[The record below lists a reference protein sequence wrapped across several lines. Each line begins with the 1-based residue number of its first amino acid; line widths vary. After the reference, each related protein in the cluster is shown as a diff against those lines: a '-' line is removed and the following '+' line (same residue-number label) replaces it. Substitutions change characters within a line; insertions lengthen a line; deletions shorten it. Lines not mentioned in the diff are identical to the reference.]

1 MPFDYLS
8 RSADL
13 RVNGFEDTLTASDI
27 VKIIVEFFASDNI
40 KVVAVQTCPNKI
52 ARVTF
57 ENRQACETVRDQ
69 SELDMG
75 GVKVTVVPPPPP
87 PPNWVNVVVYN
98 LPFDTP
104 NEYIND
110 VLDYYGKIHQ
120 VRFQRW
126 TNLPEVATGTRIVR
140 MDLRHSIPRFVKIH
154 TYRCKVWY
162 RGQPISCDICKE
174 PTHLAFNCPYK
185 GKCLACGGGDHFSRK
200 CPTVCFTCKGGHA
213 SDSCPNRRRWE
224 HTARDADDLQSV
236 TSEAGAGAPDV
247 VAQPVVDPATSTEDP
262 AANTLVA
269 DLTAA
274 AVTALAES
282 PPSQLSGSLDDVRLN
297 QLDEIQTQDSA
308 PNSQSQDDDSPQSQ
322 SVLADLSTTVND
334 ACEAIFRVPA
344 VPDSP
349 GTPLSD
355 DRSDCV
361 MADPSSARKRDL
373 SSDSSSNRSRSRNR
387 KASRVPGQHM
397 PSGVTAAATLARSR
411 SSSSSRS
418 SSAVRSHS
426 KS

>member
-13 RVNGFEDTLTASDI
+13 KVNGFDVALTTPDI
-27 VKIIVEFFASDNI
+27 VKIVVEFFASENI
-40 KVVAVQTCPNKI
+40 KVIAVQPCPNKI

-57 ENRQACETVRDQ
+57 ENRQACEIVRDR

-87 PPNWVNVVVYN
+87 PPNWINVVVYN
-98 LPFDTP
+98 LPYDTP

-110 VLDYYGKIHQ
+110 ALDFYGKIHQ

-140 MDLRHSIPRFVKIH
+140 MDVRHSIPRFVKIH

-174 PTHLAFNCPYK
+174 PTHLAFNCPFK

-224 HTARDADDLQSV
+224 HTVRDADDLQSV
-236 TSEAGAGAPDV
+236 TSEVGAGAPDV
-247 VAQPVVDPATSTEDP
+247 VAQSAVDPASGSEDP
-262 AANTLVA
+262 ATNTLVA

-274 AVTALAES
+274 AVSALAES
-282 PPSQLSGSLDDVRLN
+282 QPSQLPVSLDDSRFN
-297 QLDEIQTQDSA
+297 QLDELQSQDPASSA
-308 PNSQSQDDDSPQSQ
+308 QSQDDGTPQSQ
-322 SVLADLSTTVND
+322 SVLAGLSDVVND

-344 VPDSP
+344 VPASP

-355 DRSDCV
+355 SA
-361 MADPSSARKRDL
+361 MADPSAARKRDL
-373 SSDSSSNRSRSRNR
+373 SSDSSSHRSRSRNR
-387 KASRVPGQHM
+387 KSSRVPGQHM

-418 SSAVRSHS
+418 SSAVRPDS